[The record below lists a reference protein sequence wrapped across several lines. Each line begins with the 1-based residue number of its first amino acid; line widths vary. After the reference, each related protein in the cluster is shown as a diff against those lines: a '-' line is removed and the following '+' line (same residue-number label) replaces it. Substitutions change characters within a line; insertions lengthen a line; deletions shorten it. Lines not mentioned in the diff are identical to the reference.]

1 MIKQSYYSLIQYSEY
16 PESIEFVNIGVAVFA
31 SDPSRVLVK
40 FGNPVNRI
48 QKMFGV
54 KVGQHFQLLC
64 QSLQDRLK
72 YEFSGGWNS
81 ENLQRFIGMRSGK
94 MRLSPL
100 RSILLKDAEKDIQN
114 LFEMFVSDGRSNNRG
129 QKIQTKLKLKLE
141 EGGVVDFLDRPE
153 PIELPQG
160 VTINAPYAY
169 QNGAYNLINAVSLKG
184 EPDIAIEKAG
194 KVALEGQWLF
204 ETANRMKRL
213 VVVGDLLGQQ
223 DNFASAISA
232 TMKKHDVTFYSLE
245 NMSGLLD
252 DIRKNKSKALLAN

>member
-1 MIKQSYYSLIQYSEY
+1 
-16 PESIEFVNIGVAVFA
+16 
-31 SDPSRVLVK
+31 
-40 FGNPVNRI
+40 
-48 QKMFGV
+48 
-54 KVGQHFQLLC
+54 
-64 QSLQDRLK
+64 
-72 YEFSGGWNS
+72 
-81 ENLQRFIGMRSGK
+81 